1 MLRAPSPSP
10 LLTEPKKYEE
20 EDLPWDM
27 NIAYPHPTLDDENI
41 SSAADMPHGV
51 KKQVNAIENSGK
63 KSSDRD
69 LHLNGLPVQLRM
81 AYDAYKQSTD
91 HTVEG
96 SITLF
101 PKLGADVFEKTSKS
115 RMRFGLAARA
125 VGQSMANCIESH
137 KDLVERIVEKA
148 SPNTYDSYLEVCK
161 MTNRFIDIMNGKC
174 SKGCSSIN
182 SPNHPAILS
191 YLIM

>member
-1 MLRAPSPSP
+1 MNQDLSLSLRDSLSELLSPDPDKNDEEDLPCDADTAGSPPSPATPVLRAPSPSP

-27 NIAYPHPTLDDENI
+27 NITYPHPTLDDENI

-81 AYDAYKQSTD
+81 AYDAY
-91 HTVEG
+91 
-96 SITLF
+96 
-101 PKLGADVFEKTSKS
+101 
-115 RMRFGLAARA
+115 
-125 VGQSMANCIESH
+125 N
-137 KDLVERIVEKA
+137 
-148 SPNTYDSYLEVCK
+148 
-161 MTNRFIDIMNGKC
+161 
-174 SKGCSSIN
+174 
-182 SPNHPAILS
+182 
-191 YLIM
+191 